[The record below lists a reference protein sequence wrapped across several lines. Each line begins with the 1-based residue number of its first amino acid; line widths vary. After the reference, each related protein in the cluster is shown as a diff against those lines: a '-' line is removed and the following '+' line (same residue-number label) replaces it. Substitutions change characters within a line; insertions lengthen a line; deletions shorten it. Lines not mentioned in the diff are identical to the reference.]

1 MLQIYFT
8 FIFASHLILS
18 SKLLNEWTC
27 VYKMLLT
34 KFRGE
39 LVNAFVARKCKCEL
53 IPVTKM
59 HMNTDVKNYVFPVYL
74 STELLKKPAV
84 NQFCF
89 PHFVG
94 RSSK

>member
-8 FIFASHLILS
+8 FIFASQLILS

-59 HMNTDVKNYVFPVYL
+59 HMNTDVKNYVSPVYL
-74 STELLKKPAV
+74 STELLK
-84 NQFCF
+84 NQLLINFAF
-89 PHFVG
+89 HTL
-94 RSSK
+94 

>member
-8 FIFASHLILS
+8 FIFASQLILS

-74 STELLKKPAV
+74 STELLK
-84 NQFCF
+84 NQLLINFAF
-89 PHFVG
+89 HTL
-94 RSSK
+94 